1 MALGQQVALPSGS
14 KSAALSATGCRLG
27 NAPCTPLLLKAVACT
42 GHDCESLP
50 LLPAGLRRRAQS
62 SWKRWGGGLPSVL
75 GGGLLLQ
82 MGFKPMVAARGF
94 SNKQNPCLEAN

>member
-1 MALGQQVALPSGS
+1 MTVKACRYFQQVCADVRKVPGSG
-14 KSAALSATGCRLG
+14 G
-27 NAPCTPLLLKAVACT
+27 
-42 GHDCESLP
+42 
-50 LLPAGLRRRAQS
+50 
-62 SWKRWGGGLPSVL
+62 GGGLPSVL